1 MAKYQRQGTNKYYG
15 AANAGYVSTGSS
27 VDGLAKSLTNAGYKI
42 GEAEN
47 LRIDRKKDKAI
58 AKIDE
63 LYATGKSFET
73 IQAEIISGK
82 HKELTGKYIEAT
94 TNYHAGR
101 VKAHEVI
108 NTIKKAKIDDGYDI
122 SDESMSLE
130 LFYKKHLPD
139 TKSMDTSTLLG
150 FTTQFN
156 KFRHA
161 DAIEDA
167 EARGRFNS
175 EEKVRKGAML
185 LDDIPT
191 ENIKNELSDFIT
203 GLQIQVPNGDGTN
216 KPNLLHTNAE
226 TLAIIRRSIVD
237 IIANAKTETDLNRA
251 DVLLNTNLGYSKN
264 GSAIGTIASR
274 KSKEILIIQEKLEKK
289 RRALIINDRQENDY
303 KDKETV
309 KGLFAKINEQ
319 VEVEVSGTADG
330 DITMGK
336 RDRNHV
342 ELMEIR
348 DEIFKMG
355 VPSYITNFDRLS
367 EENAYIDTDPAVY
380 NELVSRIYDGEFS
393 TQAEISD
400 AIAALN
406 IDPKK
411 LAPTLAL
418 FASWETSNNKKG
430 SIHTSNTVY
439 KEGLKYIENAVRGNY
454 TSNGILKEN
463 GNKAIRNAHNYMKVE
478 LYNFEKEYE
487 EQNGKQPSTFER
499 EEFMKKMGDIVIQKF
514 VEGTEGNPTMK
525 TMTEYEE
532 DIKIKQAEK
541 DEKDAKY
548 QAAGVSE
555 TTEAIAKALDDA
567 RLDIPVKVKEA
578 LEKFDGSFLGLE
590 LISSDDRFGESNA
603 ESRQR
608 FANENIPAVVAD
620 ILKDVPITMDVIEA
634 METADFNKLKEQIVE
649 AMSAGGTGALGKITT
664 QQIDQALQ
672 LIIQKKGS

>member
-15 AANAGYVSTGSS
+15 AGNAGYVSSGSS
-27 VDGLAKSLTNAGYKI
+27 VDGLAKSLQNAGYQI
-42 GEAEN
+42 GKAEE

-63 LYATGKSFET
+63 MYATGKSFET

-82 HKELTGKYIEAT
+82 HPELTGKYIDAT

-108 NTIKKAKIDDGYDI
+108 NTIKQAKIDDGYDI

-130 LFYKKHLPD
+130 LFYKKYMPD
-139 TKSMDTSTLLG
+139 TKAMDTSTLLG

-203 GLQIQVPNGDGTN
+203 GLQIKVPNGDGSNT
-216 KPNLLHTNAE
+216 PNLLHTNAE

-237 IIANAKTETDLNRA
+237 IIANAKTEADLNRA

-274 KSKEILIIQEKLEKK
+274 KSKEILIIQDKLEKK
-289 RRALIINDRQENDY
+289 RRALIINDRTEKNENEKQLVRD
-303 KDKETV
+303 
-309 KGLFAKINEQ
+309 INASIFEQ
-319 VEVEVSGTADG
+319 VEEATADG
-330 DITMGK
+330 VFK
-336 RDRNHV
+336 RDKNHA

-348 DEIFKMG
+348 DQLEEIG
-355 VPSYITNFDRLS
+355 VPSYIENFDRLM
-367 EENAYIDTDPAVY
+367 NNNTYIDTDPEVY
-380 NELVSRIYDGEFS
+380 NQLVSSIYDGEFTS
-393 TQAEISD
+393 QEEISK
-400 AIAALN
+400 AINELN
-406 IDPKK
+406 IDPR
-411 LAPTLAL
+411 LLSPTLAL
-418 FASWETSNNKKG
+418 FESWSKSSTKQG
-430 SIHTSNTVY
+430 SVHTTNTTY

-454 TSNGILKEN
+454 TSGGILKEN
-463 GNKAIRNAHNYMKVE
+463 GNKAIRNAHNYMKKE
-478 LYNFEKEYE
+478 LYDFEFKYA
-487 EQNGKQPSTFER
+487 QDNNNKQPSTFER
-499 EEFMKKMGDIVIQKF
+499 EEFLKKMGDIVIEKF
-514 VEGTEGNPTMK
+514 VEGTGGDPTMK

-532 DIKIKQAEK
+532 DIKTKQAEK
-541 DEKDAKY
+541 DAKDAKY
-548 QAAGVSE
+548 EAAGVSE

-567 RLDIPVKVKEA
+567 RLEIPAKVKEA
-578 LEKFDGSFLGLE
+578 LDKFDSNIFGFGFGLNDE
-590 LISSDDRFGESNA
+590 NFGKSESEDR
-603 ESRQR
+603 QT
-608 FANENIPAVVAD
+608 FANEKIPSVVAD
-620 ILKDVPITMDVIEA
+620 ILKDVPITMEVIEA
-634 METADFNKLKEQIVE
+634 METSDFNSLKEQI
-649 AMSAGGTGALGKITT
+649 AKAIQAGTNKALGSITT

-672 LIIQKKGS
+672 LIIKRGS

>member
-15 AANAGYVSTGSS
+15 AGNAGYVSSGSS
-27 VDGLAKSLTNAGYKI
+27 ADGLAKSLTNAGYKI

-47 LRIDRKKDKAI
+47 LRIDRKKDEAI

-130 LFYKKHLPD
+130 LFYKKHMPD

-203 GLQIQVPNGDGTN
+203 GLQIKVPNGDGSNT
-216 KPNLLHTNAE
+216 PNLLHTNAE

-274 KSKEILIIQEKLEKK
+274 KSKEILIIQDKLEKK
-289 RRALIINDRQENDY
+289 RRALIINDRTEKSEDEKQLVRDVNAAI
-303 KDKETV
+303 
-309 KGLFAKINEQ
+309 FEQ
-319 VEVEVSGTADG
+319 VEYGTSDGVQLRDKTYAEKMELRDQLEEIGVASYVE
-330 DITMGK
+330 
-336 RDRNHV
+336 
-342 ELMEIR
+342 
-348 DEIFKMG
+348 
-355 VPSYITNFDRLS
+355 NFDRLM
-367 EENAYIDTDPAVY
+367 NNNTYIDTDPEVY
-380 NELVSRIYDGEFS
+380 NQLVSSIYDGEFTS
-393 TQAEISD
+393 QEEISK
-400 AIAALN
+400 AINELN
-406 IDPKK
+406 IDPR
-411 LAPTLAL
+411 LLSPTLSL
-418 FASWETSNNKKG
+418 FESWSKSSTKQG
-430 SIHTSNTVY
+430 SVHTTNTTY
-439 KEGLKYIENAVRGNY
+439 KEGLKYIESAVRGNY

-463 GNKAIRNAHNYMKVE
+463 GNKAIRNAHNYMKKE
-478 LYNFEKEYE
+478 LYDFEFKYA
-487 EQNGKQPSTFER
+487 QDNDGKQPSTFER
-499 EEFMKKMGDIVIQKF
+499 EEFLKKMGDIVIEKF
-514 VEGTEGNPTMK
+514 VEGTGGDPTMK

-532 DIKIKQAEK
+532 DIKTKQAEK
-541 DEKDAKY
+541 DAKDAKY
-548 QAAGVSE
+548 EAAGVSE

-567 RLDIPVKVKEA
+567 RLEIPAKVKEA
-578 LEKFDGSFLGLE
+578 LDKFDSNIFGFGFGLNDE
-590 LISSDDRFGESNA
+590 NFGKSESEDR
-603 ESRQR
+603 QT
-608 FANENIPAVVAD
+608 FANEKIPSVVAD
-620 ILKDVPITMDVIEA
+620 ILKDVPITMEVIEA
-634 METADFNKLKEQIVE
+634 METSDFNSLKEQI
-649 AMSAGGTGALGKITT
+649 AKAIQAGTNKALGSITT

-672 LIIQKKGS
+672 LIIKRGS